1 MCMQVYHSMMTK
13 YMPKRIQFSRE
24 GMEARTQLAA
34 LDHNFNA
41 GREQATTSTGQ
52 PQYKVQFSR
61 VKGDFVAKKIYS
73 EKKYGCMHSMM
84 QQVSDVATKRLTVPP
99 IQKCKPVNVSRR
111 GAPVKATVVANLIKV
126 MVSIFRPL
134 SSLLISGF
142 FKPMVRYT
150 RRVWKAL
157 AYCSHRAC
165 WDTTSY
171 TTTHFPMDHP
181 HHLLVGSISE

>member
-84 QQVSDVATKRLTVPP
+84 QQVSDVATKRLTVPA

-111 GAPVKATVVANLIKV
+111 GAPVKATVVANLK
-126 MVSIFRPL
+126 
-134 SSLLISGF
+134 
-142 FKPMVRYT
+142 T
-150 RRVWKAL
+150 RL
-157 AYCSHRAC
+157 AMAATAESPSVAAEEEEEQEEYEI
-165 WDTTSY
+165 T
-171 TTTHFPMDHP
+171 
-181 HHLLVGSISE
+181 LEE